1 MVVATVALAACSS
14 AGVLGS
20 ASPLAGGGDVR
31 QSVARAAQTV
41 SVTPA
46 GRSVMLPGTI
56 VAAVHSAAG
65 PGFVMGNPLR
75 QPRVFLSDDAN
86 NVVDIYDPNDK
97 QLVGQLT
104 GFDQP
109 QGLATSRDGTLYV
122 ADTGNSQ
129 VEVYDQPYSTTPSE
143 TLADTGEY
151 PAAVAVSD
159 RGVLAVVNMVDTT
172 GKPGNVIFYP

>member
-1 MVVATVALAACSS
+1 
-14 AGVLGS
+14 
-20 ASPLAGGGDVR
+20 
-31 QSVARAAQTV
+31 
-41 SVTPA
+41 
-46 GRSVMLPGTI
+46 
-56 VAAVHSAAG
+56 
-65 PGFVMGNPLR
+65 
-75 QPRVFLSDDAN
+75 
-86 NVVDIYDPNDK
+86 
-97 QLVGQLT
+97 
-104 GFDQP
+104 
-109 QGLATSRDGTLYV
+109 LATSRDGTLYV